1 MDASGV
7 HAVAPAHYSRPGDR
21 NRRCYP
27 RAVIDPVRF
36 REEDMTHLAHLRRAV
51 GWLLVALL
59 ATVLLVNLIGFLS
72 PFWGHM
78 RHPGDASQSR
88 ALLDAVAPWTAVL
101 LLLYLLPAWHLSRT
115 LASPFARGVV
125 LVMGALVV
133 VADVWV
139 LSLAPL
145 RDDSLVAQLVS
156 SVAAAYPFAALL
168 VFIGLVWRALR
179 IEIAPVER

>member
-1 MDASGV
+1 
-7 HAVAPAHYSRPGDR
+7 
-21 NRRCYP
+21 
-27 RAVIDPVRF
+27 
-36 REEDMTHLAHLRRAV
+36 MTHLVHLRRAV

-88 ALLDAVAPWTAVL
+88 VLLDAVAPWTAVL
-101 LLLYLLPAWHLSRT
+101 SLLYLLPAWHLSRT

-125 LVMGALVV
+125 LAMGALVV

-179 IEIAPVER
+179 IEIAPRER